1 MNDLVVLVPD
11 ADIEQAV
18 RGLFHRSASLGIR
31 PCAPFLLRHSGR
43 DPGCRKEAPRVLQK
57 FRSSHSRAM
66 VIFDR
71 HGCGSAAPREA
82 IQKEVEGGLM
92 ASGWDRDRIKAIV
105 IAPELEVWLWNGSPH
120 VSRALGWKGDFA
132 GLRRYLEGRRL
143 WTNDGPKPADP
154 KRAMRAA
161 LENAPHPQKRRS
173 ARLFF
178 DLARRTT
185 LAGCT
190 DTAFLELRKTLRT
203 WFPRVSRG

>member
-11 ADIEQAV
+11 ADIEQTV
-18 RGLFHRSASLGIR
+18 RGLFRRSESLGAR

-43 DPGCRKEAPRVLQK
+43 DPGCRKRAAQVLQK
-57 FRSSHSRAM
+57 FRSSHTFAM

-71 HGCGSAAPREA
+71 HGRGSDAPRSA
-82 IQKEVEGGLM
+82 IQKEVERRLIV
-92 ASGWDRDRIKAIV
+92 SGWARDRVKAIV

-132 GLRRYLEGRRL
+132 GLRRHLEDRRP
-143 WTNDGPKPADP
+143 WTNDGPKPEDP
-154 KRAMRAA
+154 KRAMRVA
-161 LENAPHPQKRRS
+161 LEDAPHPQKRRS

-190 DTAFLELRKTLRT
+190 DAAFLELRKTLRT
-203 WFPRVSRG
+203 WFPRISRG